1 MSATLNTKAPNDISP
16 ISNHPDV
23 FLEGVGWVGGEEW
36 LRYQFK
42 VYLLSL
48 LRSSVC
54 SGKFLESLRPDHFGV
69 GVAELFF
76 VFSLGMVLS
85 FTVLQFC

>member
-54 SGKFLESLRPDHFGV
+54 SGTFLVV
-69 GVAELFF
+69 GGRLFCV
-76 VFSLGMVLS
+76 VFPLGIVLC
-85 FTVLQFC
+85 FTVSKF